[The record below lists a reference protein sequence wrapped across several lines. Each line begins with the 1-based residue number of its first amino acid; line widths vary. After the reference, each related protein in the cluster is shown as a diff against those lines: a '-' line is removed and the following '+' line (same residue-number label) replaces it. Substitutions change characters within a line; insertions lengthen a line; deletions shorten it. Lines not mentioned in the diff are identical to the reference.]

1 MGAAMSN
8 VLPIL
13 KVSGGITIDL
23 AGAFSIVS
31 VVVVTIWWAGTTIAD
46 LRSANQTA
54 NLSIAEMKAEAK
66 ISGEK
71 LERLEKRVSDLE
83 RSATRTDTLLAAAAA
98 SLGEVKSDI
107 KENTKVL
114 WRSHAYKNLYSTD

>member
-1 MGAAMSN
+1 MSN